1 MRRNL
6 LLACLA
12 AAILAVACP
21 GTALAGAPD
30 ASLAGPTRGGLDL
43 CLPYM
48 QMGRGAGMGGAGVA
62 LDGGDTQNPA
72 ALGFMKG
79 VVSVSGGYGGASF
92 KHGPDVSMSNGQ
104 IIFPMPLLGGTSKFM
119 AYHLKTTDKDVSR
132 MMGGLEADVWATQ
145 FGMAYGRQIPLR
157 GLIPG
162 KLAIGFAGYPNDPSE
177 IWLREPGT
185 GRKIAHGRGISH
197 LGSFRL
203 GFLYK
208 PTDLINIGGEFTH
221 IRDYLYATYPGLGIP
236 GRFKSMYHVN
246 IYTIGA
252 AARLGHRGLLG
263 RTTVAIQYLGGHASG
278 TGVDACYAIL
288 SGGIEHRVPITETI
302 NVSLRGG
309 YYADSPTYGVGLTL
323 PYRLTVDYAYM
334 PRYGDNLSRAFGH
347 GALHSIGV
355 TKGF

>member
-6 LLACLA
+6 MLACLA
-12 AAILAVACP
+12 MAVLAVACA

-43 CLPYM
+43 ALPYM
-48 QMGRGAGMGGAGVA
+48 QLGRGAGMGGAGVA

-104 IIFPMPLLGGTSKFM
+104 IIFPMPFLGGTSKIM
-119 AYHLKTTDKDVSR
+119 GYHMKTTDSDVSR
-132 MMGGLEADVWATQ
+132 MMGLDTEVWATQ
-145 FGMAYGRQIPLR
+145 YGMAYGRQIPLR

-185 GRKIAHGRGISH
+185 GRKIAHGRGISKV
-197 LGSFRL
+197 GSIRL

-221 IRDYLYATYPGLGIP
+221 IKDYLYATYPGLGIP
-236 GRFKSMYHVN
+236 GRFKSNYYVN
-246 IYTIGA
+246 LWTIGA
-252 AARLGHRGLLG
+252 AVRLGHRGLLG
-263 RTTVAIQYLGGHASG
+263 RTTIAAQYLGGNADG
-278 TGVDACYAIL
+278 QGVDQDYNVMGA
-288 SGGIEHRVPITETI
+288 GIEHRIPITETI
-302 NVSLRGG
+302 NIMLRGG
-309 YYADSPTYGVGLTL
+309 YYAHSPTYGVGITL

-334 PRYGDNLSRAFGH
+334 PRYGDNLYRAFGH
-347 GALHSIGV
+347 GALHSVGV